1 MENDE
6 LDELFSALSPEVVR
20 PKAGHRDRFRIKLEK
35 AVGKNDDKSKVFKLW
50 PSIIGLAA
58 ALLVALLLIPG
69 LLFSG
74 QPQKRELA
82 SVSQEM
88 KNTQNFY
95 TASIQR
101 ELQSLKGVKSSE
113 NQRMIQ
119 DALGQLETLERDYES
134 LKTDLV
140 NSGNDKRVVY
150 AMISNFQKRMDLL
163 NKLIEKAQ
171 NLNHYNSMSHENDY
185 L

>member
-6 LDELFSALSPEVVR
+6 LDKLIDRLDLDVAR
-20 PKAGHRDRFRIKLEK
+20 PTVGHRERFRKKLEK
-35 AVGKNDDKSKVFKLW
+35 TTGKNVERTKVFKLW
-50 PSIIGLAA
+50 PSIVSLA
-58 ALLVALLLIPG
+58 ALLIALLLIPG

-74 QPQKRELA
+74 QQQKRDLA
-82 SVSQEM
+82 SVSLEM
-88 KNTQNFY
+88 KNTQKFY

-101 ELQSLKGVKSSE
+101 ELQSLKDIKSPE
-113 NQRMIQ
+113 TEKIIH
-119 DALGQLETLERDYES
+119 DALVQLETLEKDYES

-163 NKLIEKAQ
+163 NKLIIKTQ
-171 NLNHYNSMSHENDY
+171 NTNHYIPTSNESDY